1 MRDDPCAGHRRRGK
15 PRLYLEQAQIRSA
28 PDSLESRGARTALPQ
43 NCSPPTYETRTNLGI
58 TLSRVDCGT
67 NGPLAKMEQ
76 SDTIGNLRMGYPPA
90 RLRVDFRHFL
100 EGIEMRRVVV
110 LALLAL
116 ALSVAAS
123 AGTIDITNQ
132 FGTIHISTSGITSTG
147 SEVKSWGGTTATSGA
162 LGSLNFSTG
171 VCLSG
176 CNSSGIPGSS
186 AMFSSVG
193 SSFVITCHSAACGGN
208 NLVLF
213 SGAFT
218 GPITWTQTNTSGKNL
233 TFTLTGTIAGT
244 LANGH
249 FVTGTTTQTIY
260 SALVPGQLTAGVGHI
275 RVGTTQ
281 LVVPEP
287 STLTL
292 LGTGLVGIAGLF
304 RRKVLGS

>member
-1 MRDDPCAGHRRRGK
+1 
-15 PRLYLEQAQIRSA
+15 
-28 PDSLESRGARTALPQ
+28 
-43 NCSPPTYETRTNLGI
+43 
-58 TLSRVDCGT
+58 
-67 NGPLAKMEQ
+67 
-76 SDTIGNLRMGYPPA
+76 
-90 RLRVDFRHFL
+90 
-100 EGIEMRRVVV
+100 MRRMVV
-110 LALLAL
+110 LALVAL

-132 FGTIHISTSGITSTG
+132 FGNISISSSGVTSIGSQLESWNGIT
-147 SEVKSWGGTTATSGA
+147 ATPGHA
-162 LGSLNFSTG
+162 LGRVSFSTG

-186 AMFSSVG
+186 ATFSSVG
-193 SSFVITCHSAACGGN
+193 SSFVITCHQAACGGN
-208 NLVLF
+208 NVVLF
-213 SGAFT
+213 NGAFT
-218 GPITWTQTNTSGKNL
+218 GTLTWTQISPPGQKNL
-233 TFTLTGTIAGT
+233 VFALTGTIAGT

-287 STLTL
+287 STLSL

-304 RRKVLGS
+304 RRKVLAS

>member
-1 MRDDPCAGHRRRGK
+1 M
-15 PRLYLEQAQIRSA
+15 
-28 PDSLESRGARTALPQ
+28 
-43 NCSPPTYETRTNLGI
+43 
-58 TLSRVDCGT
+58 
-67 NGPLAKMEQ
+67 
-76 SDTIGNLRMGYPPA
+76 
-90 RLRVDFRHFL
+90 
-100 EGIEMRRVVV
+100 
-110 LALLAL
+110 
-116 ALSVAAS
+116 
-123 AGTIDITNQ
+123 
-132 FGTIHISTSGITSTG
+132 
-147 SEVKSWGGTTATSGA
+147 
-162 LGSLNFSTG
+162 
-171 VCLSG
+171 
-176 CNSSGIPGSS
+176 
-186 AMFSSVG
+186 
-193 SSFVITCHSAACGGN
+193 ITCHSAACGGN